1 MNTCDKPIIKL
12 LIIGDSAVGK
22 TNILKRFCENQYT
35 QSFVSTIGIDFKF
48 RDLEVEGKLM
58 RLQIWDTAGQ
68 ERFRTITSTYFKG
81 AMGVILVYAV
91 NNLESFQNIQNWMNQ
106 VKQNAC
112 ESVIVVLVANKSDL
126 NDRVVQ
132 YEQGKNLADSY
143 GIKFFE
149 TSAKEGINIIDTF
162 QCISKQIKDI
172 MSLEEKV
179 QNIKLEQTSQQAK
192 SNFCC

>member
-35 QSFVSTIGIDFKF
+35 QNFVSTIGIDFKF

-81 AMGVILVYAV
+81 AMGIILVYAV

-106 VKQNAC
+106 IKQNAS
-112 ESVIVVLVANKSDL
+112 ESVIILLVANKSDL
-126 NDRVVQ
+126 NDRAVQ

-149 TSAKEGINIIDTF
+149 TSAKEGINIIETF

-179 QNIKLEQTSQQAK
+179 QNIKLEQTSQNAK

>member
-106 VKQNAC
+106 IKQNAC

>member
-35 QSFVSTIGIDFKF
+35 QNFVSTIGIDFKF

-81 AMGVILVYAV
+81 AMGIILVYAV

-106 VKQNAC
+106 IKQNAS
-112 ESVIVVLVANKSDL
+112 ESVIILLVANKSDL
-126 NDRVVQ
+126 NDRAVQ

-179 QNIKLEQTSQQAK
+179 QNIKLESTSQNAK